1 MKKLQVLIIAF
12 LISLSICAFAS
23 MQAKAQDLTVS
34 VSPISWAMDV
44 GQTETFTATPSGG
57 TGTYSSYQWYVG
69 STLQSENSSSLSFA
83 PASSGSYSITV
94 TVTDSSNAT
103 SDPSNV
109 VAVTVNSALVAP
121 TVTAAPNTVNQGQT
135 SSLSSTAVTTG
146 TPAYTYQWL
155 QKAPGGSFVDVGTN
169 SASYSFVTSS
179 STVTGVWSF
188 ELQVTD
194 SAGAVATSSAATVT
208 VNVAPTVTVS
218 PTSWA
223 MDVGQSKT
231 FTATPVGGSGSY
243 TGYQWYVGGSAQS
256 GQVTS
261 TFSYSPLSSGTY
273 SITVTV
279 TDSLGATLA
288 QSTAATVTVAASPTV
303 SIAPA
308 GPAYYGCWSGSNVYC
323 YCQRRFRHFVLS
335 VVFGRH
341 CGWP

>member
-146 TPAYTYQWL
+146 TPAIHL
-155 QKAPGGSFVDVGTN
+155 SMASEGSWRF
-169 SASYSFVTSS
+169 YSSMSVRIQQAILLL
-179 STVTGVWSF
+179 
-188 ELQVTD
+188 LQVLRLRVF
-194 SAGAVATSSAATVT
+194 G
-208 VNVAPTVTVS
+208 
-218 PTSWA
+218 
-223 MDVGQSKT
+223 
-231 FTATPVGGSGSY
+231 
-243 TGYQWYVGGSAQS
+243 
-256 GQVTS
+256 
-261 TFSYSPLSSGTY
+261 
-273 SITVTV
+273 
-279 TDSLGATLA
+279 
-288 QSTAATVTVAASPTV
+288 
-303 SIAPA
+303 
-308 GPAYYGCWSGSNVYC
+308 
-323 YCQRRFRHFVLS
+323 VLS
-335 VVFGRH
+335 FR
-341 CGWP
+341 